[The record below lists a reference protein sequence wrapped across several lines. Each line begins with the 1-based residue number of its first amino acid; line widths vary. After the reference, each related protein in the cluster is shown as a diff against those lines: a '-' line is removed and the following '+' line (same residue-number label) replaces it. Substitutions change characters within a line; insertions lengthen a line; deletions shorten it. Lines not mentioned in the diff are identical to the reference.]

1 MTFPA
6 QHLCAGFFLYEA
18 TVLNY
23 AIRRLLLLIP
33 LLLFVSLFVFAILKL
48 TPGDPATAILGD
60 QATEEAIAL
69 ARAKYALDQPFYV
82 QYVHMMIN
90 FFSGELQSIFYKGN
104 VISIVLQRL
113 PATLELGFLSLLIA
127 VIISVPVG
135 IISAVKR
142 NSFFDY
148 ASMSMAMIG
157 VSIPVFFTGILLI
170 YFFAVILK
178 VLPASGYGGHIWTI
192 EGLRHMIL
200 PALSLSFVLM
210 ASTTRLTRSAML
222 EVIHQDYIRT
232 ARAKGVSRF
241 VVVMYHAL
249 KNALIPITTNI
260 GNQIARMFAGAVLTE
275 TVFAWPGV
283 GRLAVNAIFRRDEPL
298 VFGCV
303 LLMAV
308 VYVIIN
314 LLVDLIYGFLNPQIS
329 YD

>member
-1 MTFPA
+1 M
-6 QHLCAGFFLYEA
+6 
-18 TVLNY
+18 LNY

-33 LLLFVSLFVFAILKL
+33 LLIFVSLFVFAILKL
-48 TPGDPATAILGD
+48 TPGDPATALLGD

-69 ARAKYALDQPFYV
+69 ARAKYALDEPLPV
-82 QYVHMMIN
+82 QYVHMMAN
-90 FFSGELQSIFYKGN
+90 FFNGDLQSIFHKDN
-104 VISIVLQRL
+104 VLSVVLHRL
-113 PATLELGFLSLLIA
+113 PATLELGLLSLLIA
-127 VIISVPVG
+127 VIVSIPVG

-148 ASMSMAMIG
+148 ASMSMAMFG

-170 YFFAVILK
+170 YLFAVILK
-178 VLPASGYGGHIWTI
+178 WLPASGYGGHFWTI

-241 VVVMYHAL
+241 MVVMFHAF
-249 KNALIPITTNI
+249 KNALIPIATNI
-260 GNQIARMFAGAVLTE
+260 GNQVARMFAGAVLTE

-308 VYVIIN
+308 VYVVIN
-314 LLVDLIYGFLNPQIS
+314 LLVDLLYGFLNPQIS